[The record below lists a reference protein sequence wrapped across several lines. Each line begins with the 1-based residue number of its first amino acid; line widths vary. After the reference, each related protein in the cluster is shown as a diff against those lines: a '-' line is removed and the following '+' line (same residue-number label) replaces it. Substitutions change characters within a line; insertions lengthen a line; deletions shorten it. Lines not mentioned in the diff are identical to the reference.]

1 MKKEW
6 LFSYPWS
13 GRMKEETE
21 YFIHKGG
28 VRMRKLH
35 IFKAAIGMAVILLL
49 TACGS
54 NGVPD
59 AKNWDIEEFSYVDQ
73 DGLPFSKED
82 LNGKVWVADFIFTNC
97 ENVCLPMTA
106 NMVKLQQKLKD
117 EGISDV
123 EFVSF
128 SVDPE
133 VDKPEV
139 LREFGDQFNVDYT
152 NWHFLTGYSQEE
164 IQTFAMDNFKTIVQK
179 PENEDQVIHQTSFYI
194 MDQDG
199 KIIRDYTGLQDIPF
213 DEMIKHIKILQNY

>member
-1 MKKEW
+1 
-6 LFSYPWS
+6 
-13 GRMKEETE
+13 
-21 YFIHKGG
+21 
-28 VRMRKLH
+28 MRKLH
-35 IFKAAIGMAVILLL
+35 MFKAAIGMAVLLLL

-59 AKNWDIEEFSYVDQ
+59 AKNWDIEEFSYLDQ
-73 DGLPFSKED
+73 DGKPFTKED
-82 LNGKVWVADFIFTNC
+82 LKGKVWVADFIFTNC
-97 ENVCLPMTA
+97 EDVCLPMTA

-139 LREFGDQFNVDYT
+139 LKEFGDQFNVDYT

-213 DEMIKHIKILQNY
+213 EEMIKHIKILQNY

>member
-1 MKKEW
+1 
-6 LFSYPWS
+6 
-13 GRMKEETE
+13 
-21 YFIHKGG
+21 
-28 VRMRKLH
+28 MRKLH
-35 IFKAAIGMAVILLL
+35 IFKAAISIAILLLL

-59 AKNWDIEEFSYVDQ
+59 AKNWDIEDFSYVDQ
-73 DGLPFSKED
+73 AGKPFSKDD
-82 LNGKVWVADFIFTNC
+82 LKGKVWVSDFIFTSC
-97 ENVCLPMTA
+97 EDVCLPMTA

-139 LREFGDQFNVDYT
+139 LKGFGDQFNVDYT
-152 NWHFLTGYSQEE
+152 NWHFLTGYSQDE
-164 IQTFAMDNFKTIVQK
+164 IETFAMENFKTIVKK
-179 PENEDQVIHQTSFYI
+179 PENEDQVIHQTSFYL

-199 KIIRDYTGLQDIPF
+199 KIIRDYAGLEGIPF

>member
-1 MKKEW
+1 M
-6 LFSYPWS
+6 
-13 GRMKEETE
+13 
-21 YFIHKGG
+21 
-28 VRMRKLH
+28 
-35 IFKAAIGMAVILLL
+35 FKAAIGMAVLLLL

-73 DGLPFSKED
+73 DGKPFTKED
-82 LNGKVWVADFIFTNC
+82 LKGKVWVADFIFTNC
-97 ENVCLPMTA
+97 EDVCLPMTA

-139 LREFGDQFNVDYT
+139 LKEFGDQFNVDYT

-213 DEMIKHIKILQNY
+213 EEMIKHIKILQNY

>member
-1 MKKEW
+1 
-6 LFSYPWS
+6 
-13 GRMKEETE
+13 
-21 YFIHKGG
+21 
-28 VRMRKLH
+28 MRKLH
-35 IFKAAIGMAVILLL
+35 RFKAAIGMAVILML

-59 AKNWDIEEFSYVDQ
+59 AKNWDMEDFSNVNQ
-73 DGLPFSKED
+73 DGKPFSKEN
-82 LNGKVWVADFIFTNC
+82 LKGKVWVADFIFTNC
-97 ENVCLPMTA
+97 EDVCLPMTA
-106 NMVKLQQKLKD
+106 NMVKLQQMLKD

-139 LREFGDQFNVDYT
+139 LKEFGDQFNVDYT
-152 NWHFLTGYSQEE
+152 NWNFLTGYSQDDIEA
-164 IQTFAMDNFKTIVQK
+164 FAMDNFKTIVQK
-179 PENEDQVIHQTSFYI
+179 PDNEDQVIHQTSFYL

-199 KIIRDYTGLQDIPF
+199 KIIRDYTGLQGIPF

>member
-1 MKKEW
+1 
-6 LFSYPWS
+6 
-13 GRMKEETE
+13 
-21 YFIHKGG
+21 
-28 VRMRKLH
+28 MRKLH
-35 IFKAAIGMAVILLL
+35 MFKAAIGMAIVLLL

-73 DGLPFSKED
+73 DGKPFTKED
-82 LNGKVWVADFIFTNC
+82 LKGKVWVADFIFTNC
-97 ENVCLPMTA
+97 KDVCLPMTA

-179 PENEDQVIHQTSFYI
+179 PENEDQVIHQTRFYI

-199 KIIRDYTGLQDIPF
+199 KIIQDYTGLQDIPF

>member
-1 MKKEW
+1 
-6 LFSYPWS
+6 
-13 GRMKEETE
+13 
-21 YFIHKGG
+21 
-28 VRMRKLH
+28 MRKLH
-35 IFKAAIGMAVILLL
+35 RFKAAIGMAVILML

-59 AKNWDIEEFSYVDQ
+59 AKNWDMEDFSYVNQ
-73 DGLPFSKED
+73 DGKPFSKEN
-82 LNGKVWVADFIFTNC
+82 LKGKVWVADFIFTNC
-97 ENVCLPMTA
+97 EDVCLPMTA

-139 LREFGDQFNVDYT
+139 LKEFGDQFNVDYT
-152 NWHFLTGYSQEE
+152 NWNFLTGYSQDDIEA
-164 IQTFAMDNFKTIVQK
+164 FAMDNFKTIVQK
-179 PENEDQVIHQTSFYI
+179 PDNEDQVIHQTSFYL

-199 KIIRDYTGLQDIPF
+199 KIIRDYTGLQGIPF

>member
-1 MKKEW
+1 
-6 LFSYPWS
+6 
-13 GRMKEETE
+13 
-21 YFIHKGG
+21 
-28 VRMRKLH
+28 MRKLH
-35 IFKAAIGMAVILLL
+35 MFKAAIGMAVLLML

-73 DGLPFSKED
+73 DGKPFTKED
-82 LNGKVWVADFIFTNC
+82 LKGKVWVADFIFTNC
-97 ENVCLPMTA
+97 EDVCLPMTA

-139 LREFGDQFNVDYT
+139 LKEFGDQFNVDYT

>member
-1 MKKEW
+1 
-6 LFSYPWS
+6 
-13 GRMKEETE
+13 
-21 YFIHKGG
+21 
-28 VRMRKLH
+28 MRKLH
-35 IFKAAIGMAVILLL
+35 IFKAAIGIAILLLL

-59 AKNWDIEEFSYVDQ
+59 AKNWDIEDFSYVDQ
-73 DGLPFSKED
+73 AGKPFSKDD
-82 LNGKVWVADFIFTNC
+82 LKGKVWVSDFIFTSC
-97 ENVCLPMTA
+97 EDVCLPMTA

-117 EGISDV
+117 EGISNV

-139 LREFGDQFNVDYT
+139 LKGFGDQFNVDYT
-152 NWHFLTGYSQEE
+152 NWHFLTGYSQDE
-164 IQTFAMDNFKTIVQK
+164 IETFAMENFKTIVKK
-179 PENEDQVIHQTSFYI
+179 PENEDQVIHQTSFYL

-199 KIIRDYTGLQDIPF
+199 KIIRDYAGLEGIPF